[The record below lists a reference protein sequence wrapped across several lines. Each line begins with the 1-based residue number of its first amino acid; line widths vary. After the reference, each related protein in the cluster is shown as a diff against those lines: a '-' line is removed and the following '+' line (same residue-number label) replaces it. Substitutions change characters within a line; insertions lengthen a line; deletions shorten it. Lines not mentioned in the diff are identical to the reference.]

1 MYEEECSSSYQ
12 NGAKA
17 QLMCD
22 ESSFYPND
30 DVNHWGQYPFE
41 TPMDGGFNDFDLLGS
56 CYMPPFN
63 SPGEESYRG
72 VPSDSKL
79 LKVIHS
85 NSQNSSLSEST
96 VDKTPQ
102 GSNDM
107 SVTFFSNSGSGRISR
122 RIK

>member
-1 MYEEECSSSYQ
+1 
-12 NGAKA
+12 
-17 QLMCD
+17 MCE

-30 DVNHWGQYPFE
+30 DDNHFGQYPFQ
-41 TPMDGGFNDFDLLGS
+41 TPLDAGFNDFDLLGN
-56 CYMPPFN
+56 YFITPYN
-63 SPGEESYRG
+63 SLGEASYRG

-102 GSNDM
+102 GGNEM
-107 SVTFFSNSGSGRISR
+107 SITFFSNSGSTKMSR